1 VSVHSRRGVVVS
13 VDEGRGCGVHSGREG
28 GGGAE
33 AARDA
38 AACAASTGAAA
49 EFSEIPQPQRRVDRE
64 DFVIICSAIVPDE
77 GRNQKPSEVIRGH
90 QRPSEAIRGH
100 HSVEVSRGQSRVESS
115 YPPPLISRQ
124 PSVPRHVTDPECP
137 SSTCCVRPVRKSHT
151 RIEWSRDPVKSTDA
165 PSWAGPPRWPRVR
178 QCTEREWPSRHARR
192 VPDSKSHT
200 PT

>member
-33 AARDA
+33 ASRDA

-49 EFSEIPQPQRRVDRE
+49 ELSEIPQPQRRVDRE

-90 QRPSEAIRGH
+90 QRPSEVIRGHQRPSEAIRGH
-100 HSVEVSRGQSRVESS
+100 QRPSAAIRGDHSVEVSRGQSSSVTGRVILPAAADQ
-115 YPPPLISRQ
+115 PPAIGAETRDRS
-124 PSVPRHVTDPECP
+124 SVPLKHMLRAPGAQIPYSDRMVT
-137 SSTCCVRPVRKSHT
+137 
-151 RIEWSRDPVKSTDA
+151 
-165 PSWAGPPRWPRVR
+165 
-178 QCTEREWPSRHARR
+178 
-192 VPDSKSHT
+192 
-200 PT
+200 